1 MPEAFIPLKQI
12 LEEKLEEEVA
22 EFHESNQLDEL
33 ADILEV
39 VYALSEAQGRSVDEL
54 MAAYRKKH
62 EERGGFFKNI
72 FLIGKKE
79 SN

>member
-33 ADILEV
+33 AGILEV

-62 EERGGFFKNI
+62 EERGGFSKKI
-72 FLIGKKE
+72 FLIEKKE